1 MVDGDVSPNSSSRF
15 HLSQFVNI
23 HLSIT
28 FSILF
33 VIVIAFVSD
42 GLSTM
47 PDKASV
53 LSSNTS
59 FSHEFHEHGD
69 QIIKNCFRGEIVSST
84 YNTREVFKLSI
95 DCCREVGFWWLFS
108 FRSKSPEKPAR
119 HHHKSF
125 LYATDR
131 RV

>member
-42 GLSTM
+42 GLSTV

-69 QIIKNCFRGEIVSST
+69 QIIKNCFRGKLVFGGYSVSDQ
-84 YNTREVFKLSI
+84 NHR
-95 DCCREVGFWWLFS
+95 
-108 FRSKSPEKPAR
+108 KSQSR